1 MTRAAIRLSFLSPSP
16 EGRGVRGEVSKIFIV
31 FFLSTLL
38 LSGCTPKNSARGV
51 VDQFIEARY
60 ITIDHQQMQS
70 LCSGLALDKIHDEMK
85 LTEGQSI
92 DQSTRKPVVHYS
104 LQQTRNQA
112 EDRVTYLFKAR
123 IDVPEGGS
131 FQKFWM
137 ITARQSGGVWK
148 VSNYSEYD

>member
-1 MTRAAIRLSFLSPSP
+1 MTRAFLIPSPSP
-16 EGRGVRGEVSKIFIV
+16 VAGKGVREVSKIFIV
-31 FFLSTLL
+31 FLL
-38 LSGCTPKNSARGV
+38 PALLAGCTPKNSARGV

-60 ITIDHQQMQS
+60 ITIDHQRMQS

-112 EDRVTYLFKAR
+112 ADRVTYLFKAR
-123 IDVPEGGS
+123 IDVPEGGT

-137 ITARQSGGVWK
+137 ITARESGGVWK